1 MKDEKLY
8 GGVLV
13 KAVGIL
19 DILRDAKLPLTT
31 TEIAKKTA
39 MTKSTTSKL
48 LTTMQML
55 NLVSRDQVSQRFDI
69 GARLIGYGNH
79 AISNYSFEKV
89 LEPYLKQLHELTGQ
103 TIHVGIEQDDK
114 MIYIVKK
121 EAKVA
126 VTLKSRVG
134 DQVPLYSSAMGKA
147 VLAEKSDEEITAYV
161 NRTHLVQWTDK
172 TRITLEDLMSDIHA
186 IRQEGV
192 AFDKEENEPGIYCT
206 GVAFTSRGHTYGAV
220 SVSVPVYYLD
230 DIKKKEIIQALLE
243 IKKVM
248 HQKI

>member
-103 TIHVGIEQDDK
+103 TIHVGIEQD
-114 MIYIVKK
+114 V
-121 EAKVA
+121 
-126 VTLKSRVG
+126 
-134 DQVPLYSSAMGKA
+134 
-147 VLAEKSDEEITAYV
+147 
-161 NRTHLVQWTDK
+161 
-172 TRITLEDLMSDIHA
+172 
-186 IRQEGV
+186 
-192 AFDKEENEPGIYCT
+192 FD
-206 GVAFTSRGHTYGAV
+206 
-220 SVSVPVYYLD
+220 
-230 DIKKKEIIQALLE
+230 
-243 IKKVM
+243 
-248 HQKI
+248 